1 MHKPLVYKLLL
12 IGACMFAFS
21 FALIPL
27 YNVFCE
33 LTGLNGKTENTAA
46 ASARTVDLQREVTV
60 EFLAT
65 VDQSIPW
72 TFAPEV
78 TRMVVHPGE
87 IKMINFR
94 VENLTADAM
103 VGRAV
108 PSVAPGQAA
117 EHFKKMECF
126 CFIEQPLKGKES
138 KLMPLQFYIDPA
150 LSKEV
155 KTVTLSYTLYK
166 VPAQ

>member
-1 MHKPLVYKLLL
+1 MHKPLLYKLLI
-12 IGACMFAFS
+12 IGVCMFAFS
-21 FALIPL
+21 YALVPL
-27 YNVFCE
+27 YSVFCE
-33 LTGLNGKTENTAA
+33 LTGLNGKTKNIAA
-46 ASARTVDLQREVTV
+46 ASALTVDMQREITV

-65 VDQSIPW
+65 VDQAIPW
-72 TFAPEV
+72 KFEPEI
-78 TRMVVHPGE
+78 THIVVHPGE
-87 IKMINFR
+87 IKKINFR
-94 VENLTADAM
+94 AENLTTAAM

-126 CFIEQPLKGKES
+126 CFIEQPLGGKES

-150 LSKEV
+150 LPKEV

-166 VPAQ
+166 VTAQ

>member
-1 MHKPLVYKLLL
+1 MHKPLIYKLLL

-33 LTGLNGKTENTAA
+33 LTGLNGKTENAAA
-46 ASARTVDLQREVTV
+46 ASALTVDMQREVTV

-65 VDQSIPW
+65 VDQAIPW
-72 TFAPEV
+72 KFEPEI
-78 TRMVVHPGE
+78 TRIVVHPGE
-87 IKMINFR
+87 VKVINYR
-94 VENLTADAM
+94 VESLTAEAM

-108 PSVAPGQAA
+108 PSVAPGLAA

-150 LSKEV
+150 LPKEI
-155 KTVTLSYTLYK
+155 KTVTLSYTLYN
-166 VPAQ
+166 VPAK